1 MKSNKP
7 AFAAIAVVLALWAS
21 NAQAL
26 LLDRF
31 EKLNFSLTAAQ
42 QGLENSETSS
52 NVFVSTIKTSKITNK
67 DLLSFLATAL
77 NTNWPAGAQLALGE
91 IEVTSGPGFGPPPII
106 WDIFV
111 VDKTGTNPVFDVST
125 GINVGDTNVAYFS
138 FDSDLTVVR
147 SKMEGKGEI
156 IVPTNENAPFGPG
169 IGIGSSGGSISSSG
183 SNFGKIFFHLF
194 NEQNGITNTDLYF
207 DGLNVIEFHSNT
219 TVTTNKITG
228 YGTTSEQAPVTGDG
242 TFNDKW
248 TVIKGNVTSLGKWE
262 EYGLIARPIIPTNWP
277 PPIQFTN
284 TIPFTNWPP
293 IRFTNSIPFTNIII
307 IPTNRPPPILFT
319 NIIIPFTNTI
329 PFTNIFTIT
338 NRPLGFYPTTNSP
351 PPIIILNP

>member
-7 AFAAIAVVLALWAS
+7 AFAVIVVVLALWAS

-156 IVPTNENAPFGPG
+156 IVLTENAPFGPG

-183 SNFGKIFFHLF
+183 TNFGRIFFHLF

-207 DGLNVIEFHSNT
+207 DGLNAIEFHSNT
-219 TVTTNKITG
+219 TVTTNKITE
-228 YGTTSEQAPVTGDG
+228 YEIRSEQAPVTGDG
-242 TFNDKW
+242 TFNDEW
-248 TVIKGNVTSLGKWE
+248 TVVKGKVTGSMEWKENLIPFP
-262 EYGLIARPIIPTNWP
+262 GLPIIPTNWP
-277 PPIQFTN
+277 PPILFTN
-284 TIPFTNWPP
+284 IPIRLPTNWPP
-293 IRFTNSIPFTNIII
+293 
-307 IPTNRPPPILFT
+307 PIL
-319 NIIIPFTNTI
+319 FTNTI

-338 NRPLGFYPTTNSP
+338 NVPLPIAYPTTNPP